1 MDTIIR
7 DILAWGISDP
17 ETQLDLLG
25 DKNQDM
31 TLEEVTQFVEAK
43 NSGK

>member
-1 MDTIIR
+1 VVLQKAEESSIT
-7 DILAWGISDP
+7 
-17 ETQLDLLG
+17 EQ
-25 DKNQDM
+25 K